1 MQQRHTTQYQI
12 CGLILESNIP
22 LTELK
27 QAPGS
32 QSNCSFLLLSA
43 GARRPSAPDW
53 FHHWRVSDT
62 GDAWL
67 SFGRVEGDYLLRFPE
82 LADFLVSF
90 NGNSIRCFP
99 EPDIPLDTIRHLLI
113 DQVVPL
119 LLSQRGT
126 IALHA
131 SAVVMGEAAVAF
143 LGKTGL
149 GKSSL
154 TASLCNRG
162 CRLLT
167 DDCLALKKQGEQ
179 LIAIPSYRGV
189 RLWPEMVSSVFQA
202 TPALAPLAH
211 YTDKQRII
219 PGNGH
224 LEFCADPIPLKRV
237 YVIASPDETGN
248 THQITITPLTKREA
262 LMELVNQTF
271 RLDINDRTKLSK
283 EFHWLAWAAE
293 LPIYYSLAFPRDL
306 TLIPALLEAILA
318 HDSSHKTGHGV

>member
-22 LTELK
+22 LTELN
-27 QAPGS
+27 QAHGS
-32 QSNCSFLLLSA
+32 QPNCSFFLSA
-43 GARRPSAPDW
+43 GACQPSATDW
-53 FHHWRVSDT
+53 FHHWRVSDS

-67 SFGRVEGDYLLRFPE
+67 SFAKVEGNYLLRFPE
-82 LADFLVSF
+82 LADFLVSVD
-90 NGNSIRCFP
+90 GNSIHCFP

-119 LLSQRGT
+119 LLSQLGT

-131 SAVVMGEAAVAF
+131 SAVVLDDGAVAF

-154 TASLCNRG
+154 TASFCDRG
-162 CRLLT
+162 FRLLT

-202 TPALAPLAH
+202 TPTLAPLAH
-211 YTDKQRII
+211 YTDKQRVV
-219 PGNGH
+219 PSNGH

-237 YVIASPDETGN
+237 YVLATPDETDN
-248 THQITITPLTKREA
+248 TNQITITPLTKREA

-271 RLDINDRTKLSK
+271 RLDINDRAKLSK
-283 EFHWLAWAAE
+283 EFHWLAWAAD
-293 LPIYYSLAFPRDL
+293 LPIYYRLAFPRDL
-306 TLIPALLEAILA
+306 TLLPALLEAILA
-318 HDSSHKTGHGV
+318 HAKVD

>member
-22 LTELK
+22 LTELR

-32 QSNCSFLLLSA
+32 QPNCSFLLQSTRDYQLLA
-43 GARRPSAPDW
+43 TDW
-53 FHHWRVSDT
+53 FHHWRGAD
-62 GDAWL
+62 GGEPWL
-67 SFGRVEGDYLLRFPE
+67 SFGKLEGYYLLRFPE
-82 LADFLVSF
+82 LADFMISLD
-90 NGNSIRCFP
+90 GNSIRCFP

-119 LLSQRGT
+119 LLSQIGT

-131 SAVVMGEAAVAF
+131 SAVVLDEGAVAF

-162 CRLLT
+162 FRLLT

-189 RLWPEMVSSVFQA
+189 RLWPEMVSAVFHE
-202 TPALAPLAH
+202 TPTLAPLAH
-211 YTDKQRII
+211 YTDKQRVI
-219 PGNGH
+219 PINGH
-224 LEFCADPIPLKRV
+224 LEFCADPIQLKRV
-237 YVIASPDETGN
+237 YVLAPPDETD
-248 THQITITPLTKREA
+248 TQQIRITPLTKREA

-271 RLDINDRTKLSK
+271 RLDINDRTKLSN
-283 EFHWLAWAAE
+283 EFHWLAWAAD
-293 LPIYYSLAFPRDL
+293 LPIYYRLAFPRDL
-306 TLIPALLEAILA
+306 DLLPALLEAILA
-318 HDSSHKTGHGV
+318 HAKVD